1 MLPQASGKRGNMTIS
16 DNQLRGFSFR
26 KQRRLLLA
34 AGKGGCV
41 LTEFGKSPITFANR
55 TEGDAA
61 NNEAF
66 ARQAAITKAERERA
80 AEFELKG

>member
-1 MLPQASGKRGNMTIS
+1 MIS

-34 AGKGGCV
+34 ADKVGLV
-41 LTEFGKSPITFANR
+41 LTELGKSPIRFVSR
-55 TEGDAA
+55 TEA
-61 NNEAF
+61 NEAYNEAF